1 MANLIRKRK
10 FDGKRRPKIAVVG
23 ELNVDLIAVGL
34 TNLPALGSEVLAKDF
49 ELTMG
54 SASAIFACGLSQLGF
69 PVTFMSKVGA
79 DYFGRFCVQALR
91 GKGVPTDNVICDSGV
106 KTGVTIAISTAGD
119 RALVTYPG
127 AIAQLRYEELP
138 RAFLEH
144 HQHLHMTSY
153 YLQEGLRKSFARIF
167 SEAKQSGLTTSFDP
181 NSDPARTWGKGI
193 RKVFAHIDVLFL
205 NETEAMQ
212 LTRQKDVDQALKR
225 LGQTVPCVVVKLGPH
240 GAAAIQGDKI
250 SSMPGFKVDAIDT
263 TGAGDCFAAGFI
275 SGYVEGMTVRQCLEL
290 GNACGALSTLRPGGT
305 AGQPDQAA
313 IKKLLK
319 SRAVQK

>member
-1 MANLIRKRK
+1 MENVLQKRK
-10 FDGKRRPKIAVVG
+10 PDGKRRPKIVVVG

-49 ELTMG
+49 ELTLG

-69 PVTFMSKVGA
+69 PVTFISKVGA

-91 GKGVPTDNVICDSGV
+91 GKGVGIDNVIFDSSV
-106 KTGVTIAISTAGD
+106 KTGVTIAVSTAGD
-119 RALVTYPG
+119 RALVTFPG

-138 RAFLEH
+138 RAFLEN

-153 YLQEGLRKSFARIF
+153 YLQEGLRKSFARILG
-167 SEAKQSGLTTSFDP
+167 EAKQSGLTTSFDP

-193 RKVFAHIDVLFL
+193 RKVFLQTDVLFL
-205 NETEAMQ
+205 NETEALQ
-212 LTRQKDVDQALKR
+212 LTQEREVGQALKR
-225 LGQTVPCVVVKLGPH
+225 LGQTAPCVVVKLGPR
-240 GAAAIQGDKI
+240 GAAAIQGEEI
-250 SSMPGFKVDAIDT
+250 SSMPGFKVEAVDT
-263 TGAGDCFAAGFI
+263 TGAGDGFAAGFI

-305 AGQPDQAA
+305 PSQPDQAA
-313 IKKLLK
+313 IRKLLK
-319 SRAVQK
+319 SRALQK

>member
-1 MANLIRKRK
+1 MKSLGKRRKV
-10 FDGKRRPKIAVVG
+10 DGKRRPKIAVVG

-49 ELTMG
+49 ELTLG

-69 PVTFMSKVGA
+69 PVTFISKVGA
-79 DYFGRFCVQALR
+79 DYFGQFCVKALR
-91 GKGVPTDNVICDSGV
+91 GKRVCTDYVICDSGV
-106 KTGVTIAISTAGD
+106 KTGVTIAVSTTGD

-127 AIAQLRYEELP
+127 AIAQLRYEDLP
-138 RAFLEH
+138 RAFLEN

-193 RKVFAHIDVLFL
+193 QEVFAHTDVLFL
-205 NETEAMQ
+205 NETETMQ
-212 LTRQKDVDQALKR
+212 LTRQRDLDEALKR
-225 LGQTVPCVVVKLGPH
+225 LGQTAPCVVVKLGPR
-240 GAAAIQGDKI
+240 GAVAIQSEEL
-250 SSMPGFKVDAIDT
+250 SSVPGFNVEAVDT

-275 SGYVEGMTVRQCLEL
+275 SGYVEGLTVQQCLEL

-305 AGQPDQAA
+305 ASQPDQAA

-319 SRAVQK
+319 VRVVHK

>member
-1 MANLIRKRK
+1 M
-10 FDGKRRPKIAVVG
+10 G

-34 TNLPALGSEVLAKDF
+34 ANLPALGSEVLAKDF
-49 ELTMG
+49 EITLG
-54 SASAIFACGLSQLGF
+54 SASAIFAGGLSQLGF
-69 PVTFMSKVGA
+69 PVTFISKVGA
-79 DYFGRFCVQALR
+79 DYFGQFCVQALR
-91 GKGVPTDNVICDSGV
+91 AKGVCTDNVICDSGV
-106 KTGVTIAISTAGD
+106 KTGVTIAVSTAGD

-138 RAFLEH
+138 RSFLEN

-167 SEAKQSGLTTSFDP
+167 IEAKQSGLTTSFDP
-181 NSDPARTWGKGI
+181 NADPARTWGKGI
-193 RKVFAHIDVLFL
+193 RGVFPHTDVLFL

-212 LTRQKDVDQALKR
+212 LTRQSNVDQALQR
-225 LGQTVPCVVVKLGPH
+225 LGQTAPCVVVKLGPR
-240 GAAAIQGDKI
+240 GAVAIQNEEV
-250 SSMPGFKVDAIDT
+250 SSVPGFEVEAVDT

-275 SGYVEGMTVRQCLEL
+275 SGYVEGLTVRECLEL

-305 AGQPDQAA
+305 AGQPDHAA
-313 IKKLLK
+313 IKKLLE